1 MSLLNSL
8 QTASMRQSSAAVR
21 GQLTRMSH
29 NHALESRRGVRAS
42 ALPPSFGSA
51 RRRRGL
57 SILLSSHLTHS
68 AVPPKDWNAVCEI
81 CALRTRGRCRQTLR
95 RRCSRAQ
102 RSRTCARGRR
112 VRWNHRAGGCAM
124 VAQYIAEL
132 SDAAHQHRGMRG
144 FLPEGYPPE
153 GHRPHE
159 PGLPESRMPGPRTE
173 SRARVKLNEVPT
185 KSGDV
190 VQLVRTPACH
200 VGGRGF
206 EPRRPRQ
213 STHLNFTKSEPL
225 RISNTLVRG

>member
-1 MSLLNSL
+1 MHL
-8 QTASMRQSSAAVR
+8 RAVVGSGLR
-21 GQLTRMSH
+21 PCR
-29 NHALESRRGVRAS
+29 RAS
-42 ALPPSFGSA
+42 ARRDAGAACQSYFPRILPTA
-51 RRRRGL
+51 QCHRRIGTRCVRY
-57 SILLSSHLTHS
+57 
-68 AVPPKDWNAVCEI
+68 
-81 CALRTRGRCRQTLR
+81 ALRTRGRCRQTLR

-112 VRWNHRAGGCAM
+112 VRWNNRAGGCAM